1 MPSTATVDT
10 MTVFTQLPRPR
21 THVVERVS
29 LHKTSPFSLST
40 VKRILAFLLLMVL
53 AVGILGPT
61 SAFADEPQTGAGT
74 MTDTITDPQN
84 LLGSDVGSVK
94 DAIKETA
101 EQTGVSV
108 RLLYLP
114 HFYEGVKPETWAS
127 RVLESMKPAH
137 DTVMLAVASQDGKLV
152 VAVSSNSQAWLK
164 DQTSVDQLSQAA
176 LEPVTKGRNPDW
188 VGSAKAMMTQVET
201 LNQNQRHHRI
211 MIIALSATAVVL
223 VILAVVVVIWW
234 RRSSRAGAHHRKSRA
249 AKKEPK
255 PIETISELSDNTQK
269 EAAS

>member
-21 THVVERVS
+21 THVVERVP
-29 LHKTSPFSLST
+29 LHRTSRFSLP
-40 VKRILAFLLLMVL
+40 VMKRVLALLLLMVL
-53 AVGILGPT
+53 AISGLGST
-61 SAFADEPQTGAGT
+61 RAFADEPQNAAGT

-152 VAVSSNSQAWLK
+152 VAVSSNSQSWLK
-164 DQTSVDQLSQAA
+164 DQSSVDQLSQAA

-188 VGSAKAMMTQVET
+188 VGSARAMMAQVET
-201 LNQNQRHHRI
+201 LKQNQRHHRI
-211 MIIALSATAVVL
+211 MIVALSVTVVVL
-223 VILAVVVVIWW
+223 VILVVVVAIWW
-234 RRSSRAGAHHRKSRA
+234 RRSSRTGAHHRKSSA

-255 PIETISELSDNTQK
+255 QTETVSELSDNTQK

>member
-10 MTVFTQLPRPR
+10 MTVFTQLPRPCV
-21 THVVERVS
+21 HVVEPVA
-29 LHKTSPFSLST
+29 LHKTSPGCL
-40 VKRILAFLLLMVL
+40 LAMRRVL
-53 AVGILGPT
+53 AVLLSMVLMVCVFGPT
-61 SAFADEPQTGAGT
+61 KAFADEPETGSGT

-114 HFYEGVKPETWAS
+114 HFYEGVKPEIWAS
-127 RVLESMKPAH
+127 RALESMKPAQ

-164 DQTSVDQLSQAA
+164 DQSSVDQLSQAA

-188 VGSAKAMMTQVET
+188 VGSAKAMMDQVET
-201 LNQNQRHHRI
+201 LDQNHRHHRV
-211 MIIALSATAVVL
+211 MIIALSVTVVVL
-223 VILAVVVVIWW
+223 VMLGVAVWIWW
-234 RRSSRAGAHHRKSRA
+234 RRSSRTGAHHRKSSSG
-249 AKKEPK
+249 KKQSRPT
-255 PIETISELSDNTQK
+255 ETVSKLSDNTQK
-269 EAAS
+269 DAAS

>member
-10 MTVFTQLPRPR
+10 MTVFMQLPRPCV
-21 THVVERVS
+21 HVVEPVA
-29 LHKTSPFSLST
+29 LHKTSPGCL
-40 VKRILAFLLLMVL
+40 LAMRRVL
-53 AVGILGPT
+53 AVLLSMVLTVCVFGPT
-61 SAFADEPQTGAGT
+61 KAFADEPETGSGT

-114 HFYEGVKPETWAS
+114 HFYQGVKPETWAS
-127 RVLESMKPAH
+127 RVLESTKPAN

-152 VAVSSNSQAWLK
+152 VAVSSNSQDWLK
-164 DQTSVDQLSQAA
+164 DQSSVDQLSQSA

-201 LNQNQRHHRI
+201 LDQNHRHHRV
-211 MIIALSATAVVL
+211 MIIALSVTVVVL
-223 VILAVVVVIWW
+223 VILGIAVAIWW
-234 RRSSRAGAHHRKSRA
+234 RRSSRSGAHHRKSGSVKRTSRPTEA
-249 AKKEPK
+249 VSK
-255 PIETISELSDNTQK
+255 LSDNTQK
-269 EAAS
+269 DTAS

>member
-10 MTVFTQLPRPR
+10 MTVFTQLPRPCV
-21 THVVERVS
+21 HVVEPVA
-29 LHKTSPFSLST
+29 LHKTSPGCL
-40 VKRILAFLLLMVL
+40 LAMRRVL
-53 AVGILGPT
+53 AVLLSMVLMVCVFGPT
-61 SAFADEPQTGAGT
+61 KAFADEPETGSGT

-127 RVLESMKPAH
+127 RVLESMKPAN

-152 VAVSSNSQAWLK
+152 VAVSSNSQDWLK
-164 DQTSVDQLSQAA
+164 DQSSVDQLSQAA

-188 VGSAKAMMTQVET
+188 VGSAKAMMDQVET
-201 LNQNQRHHRI
+201 LDQNHRHHRV
-211 MIIALSATAVVL
+211 MIIALSATVVVL
-223 VILAVVVVIWW
+223 IVLGVALTIWW
-234 RRSSRAGAHHRKSRA
+234 RRSSRTGAHHRKSGA
-249 AKKEPK
+249 PKKQLRPA
-255 PIETISELSDNTQK
+255 ETVSKLSDNTQK
-269 EAAS
+269 DAAS

>member
-21 THVVERVS
+21 THVVERVP
-29 LHKTSPFSLST
+29 LHKTNPVGVSSLRRVLT
-40 VKRILAFLLLMVL
+40 FLLLMIL
-53 AVGILGPT
+53 TVGVPGPT
-61 SAFADEPQTGAGT
+61 KAIADEPQTGAGT

-94 DAIKETA
+94 DAIQETA

-114 HFYEGVKPETWAS
+114 HFYQGVKPEAWAS
-127 RVLESMKPAH
+127 RVLESMKPTH
-137 DTVMLAVASQDGKLV
+137 DTVLLAVASQDGKLV

-164 DQTSVDQLSQAA
+164 DQSSVDQLSQAA
-176 LEPVTKGRNPDW
+176 LEPVTKSRNPDW

-201 LNQNQRHHRI
+201 LEQNHRHHRI
-211 MIIALSATAVVL
+211 MIIALSVTFVVL
-223 VILAVVVVIWW
+223 VILGVAVTIWW
-234 RRSSRAGAHHRKSRA
+234 RRSSRSGAHHRRSSSAKEQSR
-249 AKKEPK
+249 PT
-255 PIETISELSDNTQK
+255 ETVSELSDNTQK

>member
-21 THVVERVS
+21 THVVERDP
-29 LHKTSPFSLST
+29 LHKTNPVGVSSLRR
-40 VKRILAFLLLMVL
+40 VLAFLLLMIL
-53 AVGILGPT
+53 MVGVPGSTKAI
-61 SAFADEPQTGAGT
+61 ADEPQTGAGT

-94 DAIKETA
+94 DAIQETA

-114 HFYEGVKPETWAS
+114 HFYQGVKPETWAS
-127 RVLESMKPAH
+127 RVLESMKPTH
-137 DTVMLAVASQDGKLV
+137 DTVLLAVASQDGKLV

-164 DQTSVDQLSQAA
+164 DQSSVDQLSQAA

-188 VGSAKAMMTQVET
+188 VGSAKAMMDQVET
-201 LNQNQRHHRI
+201 LDQNHRHHRV
-211 MIIALSATAVVL
+211 MIIALSVTVVVL
-223 VILAVVVVIWW
+223 VMLGVAVWIWW
-234 RRSSRAGAHHRKSRA
+234 RRSSRTGAHHRKSSSG
-249 AKKEPK
+249 KKQSRPT
-255 PIETISELSDNTQK
+255 ETVSKLSDNTQK
-269 EAAS
+269 DAAS

>member
-21 THVVERVS
+21 THVVERAP
-29 LHKTSPFSLST
+29 LHKTGLFRLST
-40 VKRILAFLLLMVL
+40 VRRVLALLLLMVL
-53 AVGILGPT
+53 AVGALGPT
-61 SAFADEPQTGAGT
+61 RAFADEPPTGAGT

-114 HFYEGVKPETWAS
+114 HFYSGVKPETWAS

-152 VAVSSNSQAWLK
+152 VAVSSNSRAWLK
-164 DQTSVDQLSQAA
+164 DQSSVDQLSQAA

-211 MIIALSATAVVL
+211 MIIALSASAVVL
-223 VILAVVVVIWW
+223 VILIVAVAIWW
-234 RRSSRAGAHHRKSRA
+234 RRSSRTGAHHRKSSL
-249 AKKEPK
+249 AKKKSRPT
-255 PIETISELSDNTQK
+255 ETVSELSDNTQK

>member
-1 MPSTATVDT
+1 MPSAATVDT
-10 MTVFTQLPRPR
+10 MTVFTRLPRPR
-21 THVVERVS
+21 THVVERVF
-29 LHKTSPFSLST
+29 LHKASPGCAPAMRR
-40 VKRILAFLLLMVL
+40 VLAFLLLTVL
-53 AVGILGPT
+53 MTGALGPT
-61 SAFADEPQTGAGT
+61 RVFADEPQTGAGT

-114 HFYEGVKPETWAS
+114 HFYEGVKPEIWAS
-127 RVLESMKPAH
+127 RALESMKPAQ

-164 DQTSVDQLSQAA
+164 DQSSVDQLSQAA
-176 LEPVTKGRNPDW
+176 LEPVAKSRNPDW

-201 LNQNQRHHRI
+201 LEQNHRHHRV
-211 MIIALSATAVVL
+211 MIIALSVTVVVL
-223 VILAVVVVIWW
+223 VILGVAVTIWW
-234 RRSSRAGAHHRKSRA
+234 RRSSRSGAHHRRSSSV
-249 AKKEPK
+249 KKK
-255 PIETISELSDNTQK
+255 PGPTETVSELSDNTQK

>member
-1 MPSTATVDT
+1 MSSTATVDT
-10 MTVFTQLPRPR
+10 MTVFTQLPRAQ
-21 THVVERVS
+21 THVVERVP
-29 LHKTSPFSLST
+29 LHKTGRFTLPAM
-40 VKRILAFLLLMVL
+40 KRVLALLLSMVL
-53 AVGILGPT
+53 TVGILGPT
-61 SAFADEPQTGAGT
+61 RAFADEPQTGAGT

-114 HFYEGVKPETWAS
+114 HFYAGVKPETWAS

-152 VAVSSNSQAWLK
+152 VAVSNNSQAWLK
-164 DQTSVDQLSQAA
+164 DQSSVDQLSQAA
-176 LEPVTKGRNPDW
+176 LEPVTKGRDPDW

-201 LNQNQRHHRI
+201 LNQNRRHRRI
-211 MIIALSATAVVL
+211 MIIALSVTAVVL
-223 VILAVVVVIWW
+223 AILVVAVAIWW
-234 RRSSRAGAHHRKSRA
+234 RRSSRTGAHHRKSSA
-249 AKKEPK
+249 AKKVPK
-255 PIETISELSDNTQK
+255 PEETVSELSENTQK

>member
-1 MPSTATVDT
+1 
-10 MTVFTQLPRPR
+10 MTVFTQLPLPR
-21 THVVERVS
+21 THVVERIP
-29 LHKTSPFSLST
+29 LHKTSPLSLSAMRR
-40 VKRILAFLLLMVL
+40 VLALLLSMVL
-53 AVGILGPT
+53 AVGALGPT
-61 SAFADEPQTGAGT
+61 RGYADEPQTDAGT

-101 EQTGVSV
+101 EETGVSV

-114 HFYEGVKPETWAS
+114 HFYAGVKPETWAS

-137 DTVMLAVASQDGKLV
+137 DTVLLAVASQDGKLV

-164 DQTSVDQLSQAA
+164 DQSSVDQLSQAA

-201 LNQNQRHHRI
+201 LKQNQRHHRV
-211 MIIALSATAVVL
+211 MIIALSVTAVIL
-223 VILAVVVVIWW
+223 VILVVAVAIWW
-234 RRSSRAGAHHRKSRA
+234 RRSSRTGAHDRKSNIRKSSA
-249 AKKEPK
+249 AKKEALPTK
-255 PIETISELSDNTQK
+255 TVSELSDNTQK